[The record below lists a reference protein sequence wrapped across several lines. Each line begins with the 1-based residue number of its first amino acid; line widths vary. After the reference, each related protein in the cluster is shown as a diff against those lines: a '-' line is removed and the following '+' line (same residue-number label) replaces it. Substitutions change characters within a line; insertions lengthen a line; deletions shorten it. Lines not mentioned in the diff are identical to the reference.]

1 MILPQ
6 NQVIIGLTG
15 GIATGKTTVSNCLA
29 QVYNLPIFDADIYA
43 RKAVEKGSPILA
55 KIAQRYS
62 NSILLPNSS
71 LNRQQLGEII
81 FQDNSER
88 QWLES
93 QIHPFVRQC
102 FQSQQL
108 TAPINV
114 FVIPLLF
121 EASLENLVTQT
132 WVVACSPRQQLKR
145 LRERNNLST
154 EQAQNRISSQMPLS
168 EKAKLA
174 DIVLDNST
182 TTLNLFKQIDDYLA
196 KLRDHKA
203 IST

>member
-1 MILPQ
+1 MNPKQ
-6 NQVIIGLTG
+6 SKVIIGLTG
-15 GIATGKTTVSNCLA
+15 GIATGKTTVSKYLA
-29 QVYNLPIFDADIYA
+29 QVHNLPIFDADIYA

-55 KIAQRYS
+55 QIAQRYS
-62 NSILLPNSS
+62 SSILLPDGS

-93 QIHPFVRQC
+93 QIHPFVRKC

-108 TAPINV
+108 TAPISV

-121 EASLENLVTQT
+121 EASLDNLVTQT
-132 WVVACSPRQQLKR
+132 WVVVCSPQQQLNR
-145 LRERNNLST
+145 LRERNNLSL
-154 EQAQNRISSQMPLS
+154 EQAQKRISSQMPLA
-168 EKAKLA
+168 EKARLA

-182 TTLNLFKQIDDYLA
+182 TTKHLFKQVDYYLA
-196 KLRDHKA
+196 KLRE
-203 IST
+203 SCSFV